1 MSDIASNR
9 WEAESTKPP
18 IFTAAGVTQ
27 IAAIASFALLFC
39 YILIGSVMGLFGST
53 KATMADK
60 YGDMGVEGKQAGD
73 APPPAPAAE

>member
-18 IFTAAGVTQ
+18 IFTAAGLTQ
-27 IAAIASFALLFC
+27 MAAIAAFALLFGF
-39 YILIGSVMGLFGST
+39 ILIGSVMGVFGST

-60 YGDMGVEGKQAGD
+60 YGDMGVEGKKAGD
-73 APPPAPAAE
+73 APAAAPAAE